1 MAIEKVQNTFTSSLP
16 SRLWASKE
24 CETKTVIVGVLG
36 NCYCYVMFGH
46 ASDIFMVLSAL
57 IDLRGFQ
64 PSLGD
69 SSPETILFFLIVIL
83 L

>member
-57 IDLRGFQ
+57 IDLRGFL
-64 PSLGD
+64 PSSGD
-69 SSPETILFFLIVIL
+69 SSPVTILFFKL
-83 L
+83 LFFM